1 MYIFKIFYCNFIK
14 IFNFLVST
22 DDGINFWKASAYI
35 ILIIYFYILPY
46 LDMANFF
53 TNYLSDIGF
62 KEFMNLYKKCS
73 TKPYSYFAI
82 DATLAWDNPS
92 DSRKIF
98 LEKIQKFIMTI
109 DKIRDQNLQYDINR
123 EAAKISTLS
132 SEKLINMKTLQVKGI
147 KKITLK
153 QKLEWLQ
160 LTFATVKAG
169 NISENLLNE
178 IRQVIYFSFRK
189 KEFTKKVYDNIIDL
203 LMDTKQNGY
212 YIYEL

>member
-1 MYIFKIFYCNFIK
+1 
-14 IFNFLVST
+14 
-22 DDGINFWKASAYI
+22 
-35 ILIIYFYILPY
+35 
-46 LDMANFF
+46 
-53 TNYLSDIGF
+53 
-62 KEFMNLYKKCS
+62 MNLYKKCT

-98 LEKIQKFIMTI
+98 LEKIQKLIMTI

-189 KEFTKKVYDNIIDL
+189 KEFTKKIYDNIIDL

>member
-1 MYIFKIFYCNFIK
+1 
-14 IFNFLVST
+14 
-22 DDGINFWKASAYI
+22 
-35 ILIIYFYILPY
+35 
-46 LDMANFF
+46 
-53 TNYLSDIGF
+53 
-62 KEFMNLYKKCS
+62 
-73 TKPYSYFAI
+73 
-82 DATLAWDNPS
+82 
-92 DSRKIF
+92 
-98 LEKIQKFIMTI
+98 MTI

-178 IRQVIYFSFRK
+178 IRQVIYFYFRK
-189 KEFTKKVYDNIIDL
+189 KEFTKKVYDNIMDL